1 MRRRHYLALFGAIA
15 LSAAGWVGFIHRD
28 SGPAPGAG
36 SSPRGTQVDRITRA
50 RQEEE
55 EAGKA
60 GARIEQLARIE
71 TERTQQ
77 ERAAAAS
84 QQARMLLQSAR
95 NETWSTFIQ
104 TNRTVYEALRE
115 IARDAHNHTAQCT
128 LCDGSGLMPFCI
140 LCEGSGQCPA
150 CHGTGKAYD
159 QLCPVC
165 LGKGRCYLCLGKG
178 RMACPFCDDGIVYAN
193 LPPPPATF
201 PMRGVAQ
208 SRPAELSESR
218 KRPAAV
224 AAPIAAPSQ
233 SPIAQGPPP
242 IEERTET
249 GGSIPQQILIAVA
262 FVLTG
267 IIALP
272 RLCPMIGNFLN
283 RRSDVS
289 IRPIPMPQEVRA
301 ESQSFAEFVTAMQNG
316 PAQNSTPTP
325 VKETKAVPE
334 PTQPKKVIPK
344 PEQLREFFE
353 NAPEALSSL
362 RDRFSEISRAQTE
375 RQRQDMMVQLS
386 ERVTAFKDR
395 ANLPEL
401 APVWMLA
408 GALEGLLKQLA
419 DKASNVT
426 PSSLRTAAGAV
437 VLLET
442 LVRPGLKGDLTSN
455 PPVRLLVV
463 DDDSVSRLA
472 VALALKKAFSQ
483 PDVASGAEAAL
494 ALTATQSYDAIFL
507 DVEMPGMDGY
517 ELCTKIHQSS
527 RNSLTPVIFVTRHSD
542 FDSRVKTTRSG
553 GQDLIAKP
561 FLSFEI
567 TVKALT
573 FVLRGRLQAQDAVP
587 SAESAPVTEPKP
599 APMSSPAVSE
609 TSAKAAATPAGPPP
623 TERASD
629 KEAGPVAEKEH
640 AHLPQIQNGEFAGAF
655 FRFAPAHLEILR
667 NQLQALA
674 CAPQGADEQETLI
687 NFYVST
693 QSFASEAECMELRSI
708 ARLGSA
714 LQALLKKLIEKPE
727 RITPSNLN
735 AAAATLD
742 LLDELCA
749 RELDPELSN
758 PDVRVLVVDDDPIA
772 RRAIA
777 AAVQVA
783 FTKPDTADGGEAALL
798 LAAEKTFDIIF
809 LDIEMPGMN
818 GFTACSKI
826 RKSALNRRTPVVF
839 ITSHSDQESRSQAA
853 LAGGSGFIP
862 KPPLPAEITLRA
874 VTFAISGRLDK
885 AKRPAAVPE
894 KMEAVV
900 C

>member
-1 MRRRHYLALFGAIA
+1 M
-15 LSAAGWVGFIHRD
+15 
-28 SGPAPGAG
+28 
-36 SSPRGTQVDRITRA
+36 
-50 RQEEE
+50 
-55 EAGKA
+55 
-60 GARIEQLARIE
+60 
-71 TERTQQ
+71 
-77 ERAAAAS
+77 
-84 QQARMLLQSAR
+84 
-95 NETWSTFIQ
+95 
-104 TNRTVYEALRE
+104 
-115 IARDAHNHTAQCT
+115 
-128 LCDGSGLMPFCI
+128 
-140 LCEGSGQCPA
+140 
-150 CHGTGKAYD
+150 
-159 QLCPVC
+159 
-165 LGKGRCYLCLGKG
+165 
-178 RMACPFCDDGIVYAN
+178 
-193 LPPPPATF
+193 
-201 PMRGVAQ
+201 
-208 SRPAELSESR
+208 
-218 KRPAAV
+218 

-233 SPIAQGPPP
+233 SPIAEAPPP
-242 IEERTET
+242 AEERAET
-249 GGSIPQQILIAVA
+249 AGSIPQQILIAVA

-272 RLCPMIGNFLN
+272 RLCPLIGNFLN
-283 RRSDVS
+283 RRSDLS

-301 ESQSFAEFVTAMQNG
+301 ESQSFAEFVTAVQNG
-316 PAQNSTPTP
+316 PSPALNLSAASPDTGKT
-325 VKETKAVPE
+325 KEA
-334 PTQPKKVIPK
+334 IPK
-344 PEQLREFFE
+344 ADQLRNYFE
-353 NAPEALSSL
+353 SAPDALASMRERL
-362 RDRFSEISRAQTE
+362 SEISRAQSE
-375 RQRQDMMVQLS
+375 RQRQDIIAELS
-386 ERVTAFKDR
+386 NRVTAFKNL
-395 ANLPEL
+395 ASLPEL
-401 APVWMLA
+401 QPVWQLA
-408 GALEGLLKQLA
+408 AALEGLLKQLA
-419 DKASNVT
+419 EKASNVT
-426 PSSLRTAAGAV
+426 PSSLRTATGAV

-442 LVRPGLKGDLTSN
+442 LVRPGLKPDLTSN

-472 VALALKKAFSQ
+472 VALALKKVFSQ
-483 PDVASGAEAAL
+483 PDVAAAGEAAL
-494 ALTATQSYDAIFL
+494 ALTAMQSYDAIFL

-517 ELCTKIHQSS
+517 ELCTKLHQSP

-573 FVLRGRLQAQDAVP
+573 FVLRGRLQAQDTVP
-587 SAESAPVTEPKP
+587 LAEKNDRALVTEPKP
-599 APMSSPAVSE
+599 ASASSPAVLE
-609 TSAKAAATPAGPPP
+609 TSEKATAAPADPPP
-623 TERASD
+623 TERAGD
-629 KEAGPVAEKEH
+629 KEATPVPEKEH
-640 AHLPQIQNGEFAGAF
+640 AHLLQIAGSDFARAF
-655 FRFAPAHLEILR
+655 FRCAPAHLEILR

-674 CAPQGADEQETLI
+674 CAPQGADEQETLV

-758 PDVRVLVVDDDPIA
+758 PDVRVLVVDDDPIG

-874 VTFAISGRLDK
+874 LTFAISGRLDK

-894 KMEAVV
+894 KLEAVV